1 MYFSKLRSHYL
12 DMIMIGIGYDVHR
25 LAEGESLVLGGVTI
39 DSPLGSVAHSDG
51 DVVLHALCDA
61 LLGAA
66 GLGDIGEHF
75 PDTDPRWKNAPSR
88 MFVEHAIQLLAEHGY
103 VPVNIDITLILEA
116 PKIKPYKEAMRL
128 EIASM
133 SGLPFQRVSIK
144 ATTNETIGF
153 AGRKEGVAALCACMI
168 KEGDRS

>member
-1 MYFSKLRSHYL
+1 
-12 DMIMIGIGYDVHR
+12 MIGIGYDVHR
-25 LAEGESLVLGGVTI
+25 LAEGESLVLGGVKI

-75 PDTDPRWKNAPSR
+75 PDTDPHWKNAPSK
-88 MFVEHAIQLLAEHGY
+88 MFVEHAIHLLKEQGY
-103 VPVNIDITLILEA
+103 VPVNIDVTLILEA
-116 PKIKPYKEAMRL
+116 PKIKPYKEAMRHA
-128 EIASM
+128 IAEM
-133 SGLPFQRVSIK
+133 TGLPFQRVSVK
-144 ATTNETIGF
+144 ATTNEAIGF

-168 KEGDRS
+168 KQGE

>member
-1 MYFSKLRSHYL
+1 
-12 DMIMIGIGYDVHR
+12 MIGIGYDVHR
-25 LAEGESLVLGGVTI
+25 LAEGETLVLGGVTI

-88 MFVEHAIQLLAEHGY
+88 LFVEHAIALLAQHGY
-103 VPVNIDITLILEA
+103 SPVNIDITLILEA
-116 PKIKPYKEAMRL
+116 PKIKPYKDVMRK
-128 EIASM
+128 EIAVM
-133 SGLPFQRVSIK
+133 TGLPFERVSVK
-144 ATTNETIGF
+144 ATTNEMIGF

-168 KEGDRS
+168 KQGEHA

>member
-1 MYFSKLRSHYL
+1 
-12 DMIMIGIGYDVHR
+12 MIGIGYDVHR

-39 DSPLGSVAHSDG
+39 DSSLGSVAHSDG

-88 MFVEHAIQLLAEHGY
+88 MFVEHAIVLLSQHGY
-103 VPVNIDITLILEA
+103 SPVNIDITLILEA
-116 PKIKPYKEAMRL
+116 PKIKPYKDAMRN

-133 SGLPFQRVSIK
+133 TGLTVQRISIK

-168 KEGDRS
+168 KLGDNA

>member
-1 MYFSKLRSHYL
+1 
-12 DMIMIGIGYDVHR
+12 MIGIGYDVHR

-39 DSPLGSVAHSDG
+39 DSSMGSVAHSDG

-88 MFVEHAIQLLAEHGY
+88 MFVEHAIALLSQHGY
-103 VPVNIDITLILEA
+103 SPVNIDITLILEA
-116 PKIKPYKEAMRL
+116 PKIKPYKDAMRN

-133 SGLPFQRVSIK
+133 TGLPVQRISIK
-144 ATTNETIGF
+144 ATTNEMIGF

-168 KEGDRS
+168 KSGDNA

>member
-1 MYFSKLRSHYL
+1 
-12 DMIMIGIGYDVHR
+12 MIGIGYDVHR

-39 DSPLGSVAHSDG
+39 DSSLGSVAHSDG

-88 MFVEHAIQLLAEHGY
+88 MFVEHAIALLSQHGY
-103 VPVNIDITLILEA
+103 SPVNIDITLILEA
-116 PKIKPYKEAMRL
+116 PKIKPYKDAMRN

-133 SGLPFQRVSIK
+133 TGLPVQRISIK

-168 KEGDRS
+168 KLGDNA

>member
-1 MYFSKLRSHYL
+1 
-12 DMIMIGIGYDVHR
+12 MIGIGYDVHR

-39 DSPLGSVAHSDG
+39 DSSLGSVAHSDG

-88 MFVEHAIQLLAEHGY
+88 MFVEHAIALLSQHGY
-103 VPVNIDITLILEA
+103 SPVNIDITLILEA
-116 PKIKPYKEAMRL
+116 PKIKRYKDAMRN

-133 SGLPFQRVSIK
+133 TGLPMQRISIK

-168 KEGDRS
+168 KSGDNA

>member
-1 MYFSKLRSHYL
+1 
-12 DMIMIGIGYDVHR
+12 
-25 LAEGESLVLGGVTI
+25 
-39 DSPLGSVAHSDG
+39 
-51 DVVLHALCDA
+51 LHALCDA

-88 MFVEHAIQLLAEHGY
+88 MFVEHAIHLLAENGF
-103 VPVNIDITLILEA
+103 VPVNIDVTLILEA
-116 PKIKPYKEAMRL
+116 PKIKPYKEAMRT

-133 SGLPFQRVSIK
+133 TGLPIQRVSVK

-168 KEGDRS
+168 QPGGDA